1 MIFSTFDGSIRGYV
15 VDNQPLTSA
24 PDAEPVA
31 EKPKNETLP
40 EYSAPK
46 ATPLAD
52 NSIVSVQRSTINM
65 ILTALIFLVIGVIV
79 GMIIYDRSMNNED
92 QIRRIVS
99 VALEASRAET
109 EAMIA
114 AALGGSGGTETARL
128 GDDPSARYTLS
139 PEGPALGAE
148 NAPITIVA
156 FEDFQCGYC
165 KRFSDETLP
174 QILAAYPDQVRF
186 IHRDFPIL
194 GQASLNAAHA
204 AQCANAQGRFWDF
217 HERFYG
223 NQQSLTPENF
233 TAYATETEMDVAA
246 FTTCYEAEEFQS
258 AIFTDLAE
266 GQTLGIT
273 GTPTFFINGRVV
285 IGAQPFAVFASVI
298 EQELA
303 ALGS

>member
-1 MIFSTFDGSIRGYV
+1 ME
-15 VDNQPLTSA
+15 NQPVPPAAEANSEIPVPNIASA
-24 PDAEPVA
+24 SPA
-31 EKPKNETLP
+31 
-40 EYSAPK
+40 APK
-46 ATPLAD
+46 PTAD
-52 NSIVSVQRSTINM
+52 STVVTMQRSTINM
-65 ILTALIFLVIGVIV
+65 ILTGLIFLVIGVIV
-79 GMIIYDRSMNNED
+79 GMIIYDRSVNNEA

-109 EAMIA
+109 ESMIQ
-114 AALGGSGGTETARL
+114 AALADIGGGGETVARL
-128 GDDPSARYTLS
+128 GDDPTARYTLS
-139 PEGPALGAE
+139 VEGPALGAE

-165 KRFSDETLP
+165 KRFNDDTLP

-186 IHRDFPIL
+186 IHHSFPIL
-194 GQASLNAAHA
+194 GQASLDAAHA

-217 HERFYG
+217 HTQFYG
-223 NQQSLTPENF
+223 NQQSLTAENF
-233 TAYATETEMDVAA
+233 TAYATSIELDVAA
-246 FTTCYEAEEFQS
+246 FTACYEGQEFQS
-258 AIFTDLAE
+258 AIIADLAE